1 MVNTVNEIFEISKS
15 VDDFNSRL
23 FIAWHGTDGVE
34 DKSIKDVQIEA

>member
-1 MVNTVNEIFEISKS
+1 MVNIVNEITEISKS
-15 VDDFNSRL
+15 KDDFISRL